1 MQTIER
7 EFTVKKLNEGI
18 ENKTIVFDHP
28 MKRKPG
34 QWDSEQQTSADA
46 PQESMSGTMGSAF
59 SSKGTQAWSMM
70 CPITLPFRGYGLP
83 PWTYFAPE
91 RSLTAY
97 LLGPSLPLSST
108 MVLTGL
114 LTALISAGTAIKS
127 LLYIVQLYQS
137 GLYSQDFFTVFYK
150 NQILFQRIKRVKN
163 AKIHSF
169 LPASRH
175 YHGVFS
181 DTCRIISN
189 FLQSEKL
196 GNFYLNGKSTAATQK

>member
-1 MQTIER
+1 MQTIQR
-7 EFTVKKLNEGI
+7 EFTIKKPNEGI

-28 MKRKPG
+28 MQRKPG

-59 SSKGTQAWSMM
+59 SSKGTQAWAMM
-70 CPITLPFRGYGLP
+70 CPITLPFRGCGLP

-91 RSLTAY
+91 CSLTAY

-127 LLYIVQLYQS
+127 LLYIVQLY
-137 GLYSQDFFTVFYK
+137 YIRTIFARFFDSIIQESDPVSE
-150 NQILFQRIKRVKN
+150 NQ
-163 AKIHSF
+163 
-169 LPASRH
+169 
-175 YHGVFS
+175 
-181 DTCRIISN
+181 T
-189 FLQSEKL
+189 
-196 GNFYLNGKSTAATQK
+196 GKKC